1 MRNDA
6 KTTDHPFLV
15 RPHRTLLGLMLPVLL
30 SLVAEP
36 LTGLVDT
43 AFIARLGAAP
53 LAALGVG
60 TMALSSVFW
69 IFNFL
74 GIGTQTELSYA
85 LGRRDQ
91 SQAARMGNL
100 SFGMGLICGSLLAVL
115 GIFAAAPVA
124 RLMGA
129 AADVHRMATDYIQ
142 IRLIGAPAVL
152 ATIAAFGCL
161 RGLQDMRTPL
171 WVAVGVNALNIL
183 LDAVL
188 IFGWGPIPPLGVV
201 GAAAASAASQW
212 LGAVGAGFAIYK
224 RLGLPDRLQMGE
236 AKKLL
241 QVGGE
246 LFVRTGLL
254 TLFLLL
260 ATRAATRIGPEAG
273 AAHQAIRQFWVF
285 ANLSLD
291 AFAVTAQSLVGY
303 FIGSRQVEQ
312 ARKVA
317 YLACL
322 WSLAAGTLLAF
333 AMLFGRPLA
342 AGLLVPDVALAL
354 FMPAWLVAAAAQPI
368 SALSFATD
376 GIHWGTGDFRYL
388 RNVVVLATGGGV
400 IAIQLLDL
408 SQPES
413 FTRIW
418 LIVAFWILIRGLLGV
433 LRIWPGIG
441 KGPLGQGIKQKD
453 LSKL

>member
-6 KTTDHPFLV
+6 KTADHPFLV

-74 GIGTQTELSYA
+74 GIGTQTEFSYA
-85 LGRRDQ
+85 LGRQDH
-91 SQAARMGNL
+91 SLAARMGSL
-100 SFGMGLICGSLLAVL
+100 AFGMGLVCGSLLAVL
-115 GIFAAAPVA
+115 GTFAAAPVA
-124 RLMGA
+124 QFMGA
-129 AADVHRMATDYIQ
+129 TADVHRMATDYIQ

-212 LGAVGAGFAIYK
+212 LGAVGAGFAVYK

-241 QVGGE
+241 QVGGNC
-246 LFVRTGLL
+246 LC
-254 TLFLLL
+254 
-260 ATRAATRIGPEAG
+260 GP
-273 AAHQAIRQFWVF
+273 
-285 ANLSLD
+285 D
-291 AFAVTAQSLVGY
+291 Y
-303 FIGSRQVEQ
+303 
-312 ARKVA
+312 
-317 YLACL
+317 
-322 WSLAAGTLLAF
+322 
-333 AMLFGRPLA
+333 
-342 AGLLVPDVALAL
+342 
-354 FMPAWLVAAAAQPI
+354 
-368 SALSFATD
+368 
-376 GIHWGTGDFRYL
+376 
-388 RNVVVLATGGGV
+388 
-400 IAIQLLDL
+400 
-408 SQPES
+408 
-413 FTRIW
+413 
-418 LIVAFWILIRGLLGV
+418 
-433 LRIWPGIG
+433 
-441 KGPLGQGIKQKD
+441 
-453 LSKL
+453 